1 MTTKKAVSAVSAP
14 SARDLSAPSAPFIS
28 TAEAQALLSA
38 VFYDA
43 EKGTFLRGS
52 HVLEAFRAHGVS
64 VDAFR
69 AWCAERWLQRV
80 DTSYAHAV
88 RLAASVVYDF
98 CDPYEIADTFCDFE
112 TCTIEDAEK
121 HAVKVT
127 ADDLYKAGDA
137 ASAVY
142 EFIADQYGEQEDGD
156 KTVKLV
162 QLMDE
167 MRIFIKARTL
177 QKRMVK

>member
-1 MTTKKAVSAVSAP
+1 MTPKN
-14 SARDLSAPSAPFIS
+14 DLSALSAPVPD
-28 TAEAQALLSA
+28 TLLSA

-43 EKGTFLRGS
+43 EKGTFLRGD
-52 HVLEAFRAHGVS
+52 HVYRAFCAIGASESAFIDWCLEKY
-64 VDAFR
+64 
-69 AWCAERWLQRV
+69 LQRV
-80 DTSYAHAV
+80 DTSYEHAV
-88 RLAASVVYDF
+88 RLAAAVVYDF

-112 TCTIEDAEK
+112 ICTIEDAEK

-127 ADDLYKAGDA
+127 ADDLFQAGEN

-167 MRIFIKARTL
+167 MRLFIKARQL
-177 QKRMVK
+177 QNKKAR